1 MLLAHARATPCACFV
16 LVIRSCRNTHDNHAS
31 YLVLLQGS
39 RLEQVAG
46 LLVDLKLLQLDCLEA
61 LAAQLGAD
69 GQPAG
74 PADAQPP
81 TKKSKADAAKVGSS
95 SSNVPDEVSQL
106 LGEAELLAAELY
118 GQ

>member
-1 MLLAHARATPCACFV
+1 MLLQAP
-16 LVIRSCRNTHDNHAS
+16 
-31 YLVLLQGS
+31 

-61 LAAQLGAD
+61 LAAQLAAGP
-69 GQPAG
+69 QPAG
-74 PADAQPP
+74 TAVPKP
-81 TKKSKADAAKVGSS
+81 KAVKGKDSS
-95 SSNVPDEVSQL
+95 SSSSSSSSSGVGDEVSQL